1 MADNITLPTEQV
13 VATKDVG
20 SPGSPVH
27 VQKTTPVDQTGT
39 AIIPATEAK
48 QTELAA
54 LIGEVQTNPTA
65 NTLLSRLKS
74 ILTAL
79 TDGTARMVLNAG
91 TAIIGKVGIDQTT
104 GGTTNGVVLKKA
116 NGDVVDPD
124 APAIIDSGVK
134 LVPVTLSTDTNP
146 YAAGDLLAD
155 AQIVAACVRANDSAG
170 MLASIV
176 LIDEADQGAAMTIYF
191 ASASA
196 SFGTENSAPGITDA
210 NARNI
215 LGFID
220 IATGD
225 YKDLGGV
232 KVAFKQNC
240 NIPVS
245 PATGTDDIYVAVVN
259 GAGTPTFAADSLK
272 LRLGFLI

>member
-1 MADNITLPTEQV
+1 MLARWARPV
-13 VATKDVG
+13 VIVDAATG
-20 SPGSPVH
+20 APVSGGGGGGG
-27 VQKTTPVDQTGT
+27 DAT
-39 AIIPATEAK
+39 AAK
-48 QTELAA
+48 QDEQTELLEDISAKLDVA
-54 LIGEVQTNPTA
+54 TA
-65 NTLLSRLKS
+65 
-74 ILTAL
+74 
-79 TDGTARMVLNAG
+79 
-91 TAIIGKVGIDQTT
+91 IDQTT

-191 ASASA
+191 ASANA

-245 PATGTDDIYVAVVN
+245 PAAGTDDIYVAVVN